1 MADDDADERA
11 RRERARRRRAREAA
25 EAERA
30 RRREASAPPS
40 DQEVGDEASSI
51 EGAGPVPG
59 GREGGREGRG
69 DEGRRKWSLDDVVA
83 ALRTRSR
90 LLEDGTVH
98 VNEKLLRA
106 LAKVGARALPAV
118 LEVLDDTR
126 WTARWAALAAVQ
138 RIALRDD
145 AIDAEALVPRLA
157 GMLDD
162 AKGRVR
168 AKAVEAL
175 AALRGAKEEVLPALV
190 RALGDSNAEV
200 SRLAVMHVL
209 ELGLDPDDLTER
221 MVAVLTK
228 KRSVYMRVGALL
240 VLLHL
245 GKAAKPAMPHLIE
258 ALEDPAAEV
267 REYANLALTAIRTP
281 SMRLQVIRTAS
292 MRLKAVEDAPA
303 AEPKKKKAAP
313 AAADDDDGGDEDEG
327 DGDDKATGPRRPLI
341 RRRRRRLR

>member
-1 MADDDADERA
+1 

-25 EAERA
+25 EAERG

-51 EGAGPVPG
+51 EGAGPVLGGRDG
-59 GREGGREGRG
+59 GREGGRERA

-145 AIDAEALVPRLA
+145 AIDAEAVVPRLA

-303 AEPKKKKAAP
+303 AEPKKKKTAP
-313 AAADDDDGGDEDEG
+313 APAKTDDDDGDDDGDEADDEA
-327 DGDDKATGPRRPLI
+327 DDKATGPRRPLI